1 MDKNLL
7 GNLYID
13 NPCLSSSIGLN
24 IPLRANDTHH
34 ISESNIKTCLITDGD
49 FNQVEQGQT
58 LAYKNN
64 RENESRVL
72 TEKKSERSSWETAK
86 YSLYLAPIWFAT
98 EYLSNS
104 ALANT
109 SVASTTVLTSTSGL
123 FTLFFGALLGQ
134 DSINTVKIIAVCIS
148 MTGVVMT
155 TLGKTW
161 AADELLSASETSKHS
176 IIGDL
181 YGLLSAMTY
190 GLFTVLLKKSAGL
203 EGEKVDVQKFFGYV
217 GLFTLLGLWWLAW
230 PLNAVGIEP
239 EFTFPHSASLG
250 EVVLLNG
257 FVGSVLSDYFWAL
270 SVVWTNPLVATLG
283 MSLTIPLA
291 MIADLVV
298 HGRQFSAIY
307 ILGCLQDDST
317 LRCQKKDVEANWKAQ
332 KAWEVA
338 QAPFKNLL
346 MMGFM
351 MWMAGSTVHLFS
363 IGITFSALLQP
374 ISALQGVG
382 KGKAP
387 DINFIYSFCCS

>member
-1 MDKNLL
+1 MMGWRYNGGLVLIGTVVFIWVASAEVTQRIFTEYKQPFALTYLGISLMVMYLPLAFFKDWICSLMDKNLL
-7 GNLYID
+7 GNLYIN

-58 LAYKNN
+58 LAYKN
-64 RENESRVL
+64 RENESRML
-72 TEKKSERSSWETAK
+72 TEKSERSSWETAK

-98 EYLSNS
+98 EDLKAFHHWGPLRSPLSDDIWIIHS
-104 ALANT
+104 A
-109 SVASTTVLTSTSGL
+109 
-123 FTLFFGALLGQ
+123 
-134 DSINTVKIIAVCIS
+134 
-148 MTGVVMT
+148 
-155 TLGKTW
+155 
-161 AADELLSASETSKHS
+161 
-176 IIGDL
+176 
-181 YGLLSAMTY
+181 
-190 GLFTVLLKKSAGL
+190 VLLKKSAGL

-307 ILGCLQDDST
+307 ILGCLQ
-317 LRCQKKDVEANWKAQ
+317 VFAGFVMAN
-332 KAWEVA
+332 
-338 QAPFKNLL
+338 
-346 MMGFM
+346 
-351 MWMAGSTVHLFS
+351 
-363 IGITFSALLQP
+363 
-374 ISALQGVG
+374 ISD
-382 KGKAP
+382 KHTCKEEK
-387 DINFIYSFCCS
+387 

>member
-1 MDKNLL
+1 MMGWRYNGGLVLIGTVVFIWVASAEVTQRIFTEYKQPFALTYLGISLMVVYLPLAFFKDWICRLMDKNLL

-13 NPCLSSSIGLN
+13 NPCLSSSVRLN
-24 IPLRANDTHH
+24 IPHRANDMHH
-34 ISESNIKTCLITDGD
+34 IPEGYLKTCLITDGD
-49 FNQVEQGQT
+49 FNQVEEGHT
-58 LAYKNN
+58 LTYKN
-64 RENESRVL
+64 RQNEPHVL
-72 TEKKSERSSWETAK
+72 TEKSELSSWETAK

-161 AADELLSASETSKHS
+161 AADELLSVSENSKHS
-176 IIGDL
+176 IVGDL

-203 EGEKVDVQKFFGYV
+203 EGEKVDVQKFFGYI

-270 SVVWTNPLVATLG
+270 SLVWTNPLVATLG

-291 MIADLVV
+291 MIADMVV

-307 ILGCLQDDST
+307 IIGCLQ
-317 LRCQKKDVEANWKAQ
+317 VFVGFVMANVSDKHTSC
-332 KAWEVA
+332 KE
-338 QAPFKNLL
+338 
-346 MMGFM
+346 
-351 MWMAGSTVHLFS
+351 
-363 IGITFSALLQP
+363 
-374 ISALQGVG
+374 G
-382 KGKAP
+382 K
-387 DINFIYSFCCS
+387 

>member
-1 MDKNLL
+1 MQRIFTEYKQPFALTYLGISLMVVYLPLAFFKDWICRLMDKNLL

-13 NPCLSSSIGLN
+13 NPCLSSSVRLT
-24 IPLRANDTHH
+24 IPHRANDMHH
-34 ISESNIKTCLITDGD
+34 IPEGNIKTCLITDGD
-49 FNQVEQGQT
+49 FNQIEEGHT
-58 LAYKNN
+58 LTYKNSQ
-64 RENESRVL
+64 NESHVL
-72 TEKKSERSSWETAK
+72 TEESELSSWETAK

-161 AADELLSASETSKHS
+161 AADELLSVSENSKHS
-176 IIGDL
+176 IVGDL

-203 EGEKVDVQKFFGYV
+203 EGEKVDVQKFFGYI

-291 MIADLVV
+291 MIADMVV

-307 ILGCLQDDST
+307 IIGCLQ
-317 LRCQKKDVEANWKAQ
+317 VFVGFVMANVSDKHTSC
-332 KAWEVA
+332 KEE
-338 QAPFKNLL
+338 K
-346 MMGFM
+346 
-351 MWMAGSTVHLFS
+351 
-363 IGITFSALLQP
+363 
-374 ISALQGVG
+374 
-382 KGKAP
+382 
-387 DINFIYSFCCS
+387 

>member
-1 MDKNLL
+1 MMGWRYNGGLVLIGTVVFIWVASAEVTQRIFTEYKQPFALTYLGISLMVMYLPLAFFKDWICSLMDKNLL

-58 LAYKNN
+58 LAYKN

-72 TEKKSERSSWETAK
+72 TEKSERSSWETAK

-250 EVVLLNG
+250 EVVLLNA

-307 ILGCLQDDST
+307 ILGCLQ
-317 LRCQKKDVEANWKAQ
+317 VFAGFVMAN
-332 KAWEVA
+332 
-338 QAPFKNLL
+338 
-346 MMGFM
+346 
-351 MWMAGSTVHLFS
+351 
-363 IGITFSALLQP
+363 
-374 ISALQGVG
+374 ISDKQTC
-382 KGKAP
+382 KEEK
-387 DINFIYSFCCS
+387 